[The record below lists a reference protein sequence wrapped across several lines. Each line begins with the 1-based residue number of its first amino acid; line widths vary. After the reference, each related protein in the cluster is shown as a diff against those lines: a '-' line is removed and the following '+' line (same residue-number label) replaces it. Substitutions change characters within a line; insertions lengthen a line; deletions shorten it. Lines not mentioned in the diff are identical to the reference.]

1 MDPLER
7 YHQRLGITV
16 KDRTGHEL
24 ELVRLLGSGSTSAV
38 YEGRDVTAGS
48 RFAVKVL
55 HAALCGDP
63 AVVQRFLREAYIANT
78 IQHRSIVH
86 VHGDGLIDA
95 SVFLVLDLVEGETL
109 DERRL
114 RHGGKLALDEELVL
128 RIEELMSALSAV
140 HAKGIVHRD
149 LKPGNIFITSREGGA
164 GLGILKLLDFGT
176 ARIFDAEGGDPISIE
191 GLVIGTPS
199 FMSPEQARGERDSID
214 AQSDVWS
221 LGATLF
227 TTLSGEY
234 VYPEPNAHQR
244 LLAAAMRPARS
255 LQQAAPWL
263 PPAMIEVIDRALSFE
278 KRERFETVREM
289 RMAFRRAARDAGVL
303 ASDAPPPSA
312 DLAALPLGD

>member
-1 MDPLER
+1 MDPVER
-7 YHQRLGITV
+7 YQQRLGMTV
-16 KDRTGHEL
+16 TDRVGQEL
-24 ELVRLLGSGSTSAV
+24 RLERLLGSGSTSAV
-38 YEGRDVTAGS
+38 YEAHS
-48 RFAVKVL
+48 PKENQKFAVKVL

-63 AVVQRFLREAYIANT
+63 AVVQRFLREAYVANT
-78 IQHRSIVH
+78 IKHRSIVH
-86 VHGDGLIDA
+86 VHADGNSEA

-114 RHGGKLALDEELVL
+114 REGGKLPLDNELVL

-149 LKPGNIFITSREGGA
+149 LKPGNVFLTKRQDGM
-164 GLGILKLLDFGT
+164 GILKLLDFGT

-199 FMSPEQARGERDSID
+199 FMSPEQARGERDNID

-255 LQQAAPWL
+255 LQSAAPWIA
-263 PPAMIEVIDRALSFE
+263 PAMIDVIDRALAFE
-278 KRERFETVREM
+278 KKDRFADVREM
-289 RMAFRRAARDAGVL
+289 RLAFRRAARDAGVL
-303 ASDAPPPSA
+303 ASDAPPPST
-312 DLAALPLGD
+312 DVAALPLAD